1 MRHLKPSRKRYITK
15 TASANCGI
23 GATMQEWGFQ
33 DTAKCPRCSEEHE
46 TTTHVQRCSGHGAD
60 EVFEKSLLKLQAYL
74 TDENTHPEL
83 QEAIVTCL
91 QRWRDK
97 KPIRLQ
103 EFSTEMRDVIR
114 DQHEI
119 GWQQLLE
126 GLPAKK
132 WQTMQQLHYRREEV
146 RKSSRRW
153 LRGLLLQ
160 LHQIG
165 HRQWKHRCD
174 IKNQITQPTEKEQ
187 EDNIHEVIEEEYVR
201 GAGSLMPGDK
211 NLMEYNLIQL
221 LNKTLAYK
229 IGWVTRVGAA
239 RQRALRRRMADNQA
253 TIRSRQASKLYK
265 WLQAPCRRPTKRT
278 KRTHTTPEEDITMQ
292 LEVPVVVD
300 RQYLEHCV
308 AESIQD
314 PQAQADR
321 EEEEHWTQDRTQES
335 SNDAAHE

>member
-1 MRHLKPSRKRYITK
+1 
-15 TASANCGI
+15 
-23 GATMQEWGFQ
+23 
-33 DTAKCPRCSEEHE
+33 
-46 TTTHVQRCSGHGAD
+46 
-60 EVFEKSLLKLQAYL
+60 VFKQSLLKLQAYL

-91 QRWRDK
+91 KRWRSK

-103 EFSTEMRDVIR
+103 GFSTEMQDAIR

-132 WQTMQQLHYRREEV
+132 WQMLQQHHYRQEEV
-146 RKSSRRW
+146 RKSSRKW

-160 LHQIG
+160 LHQLG
-165 HRQWKHRCD
+165 HRQWKHRCE
-174 IKNQITQPTEKEQ
+174 IKEKNTRPNEKDQ

-211 NLMEYNLIQL
+211 SLLDYNLVQL

-239 RQRALRRRMADNQA
+239 RQRALRRRLADNEA
-253 TIRSRQASKLYK
+253 TMRSKQASKLYK

-278 KRTHTTPEEDITMQ
+278 KRVHSITDEEDRATTEQREDPII
-292 LEVPVVVD
+292 LD
-300 RQYLEHCV
+300 CQYLENCV
-308 AESIQD
+308 TESIQD
-314 PQAQADR
+314 PSAQEDQS
-321 EEEEHWTQDRTQES
+321 EEELTQVLQNTGVQEDQGVVDNTQDM
-335 SNDAAHE
+335 AHELSNGADHE